1 MGRSR
6 RFPQHNSDYTAFRRR
21 LKEARDSA
29 GLSQQ
34 ELADMLKRPQT
45 WVSKNET
52 GERRVD
58 AVELAKLARVL
69 RKSMEWFVEEVRIL
83 ADPTPPQRSSQG
95 QTLKMQRRST
105 SNT

>member
-1 MGRSR
+1 MGRPR

-21 LKEARDSA
+21 LKEARDLA

-34 ELADMLKRPQT
+34 ALADLLKRPQT

-58 AVELAKLARVL
+58 AVELAKLSKVL
-69 RKSMEWFVEEVRIL
+69 KQSLDWFLEDVQGT
-83 ADPTPPQRSSQG
+83 AGPGDGQG
-95 QTLKMQRRST
+95 QTVRMQRRST
-105 SNT
+105 SKT